1 MKTIAFATLAAAC
14 LTLGACGGGEQAADN
29 EATDGLPGQS
39 VNAAD
44 GINATADAS
53 GTTGSTTGDAGG
65 PLNIVG
71 DAVGDAN
78 EANMAA
84 ATNMAE

>member
-1 MKTIAFATLAAAC
+1 MRQYAFAALAAAS
-14 LTLGACGGGEQAADN
+14 LALAACGGGEQAADN

-44 GINATADAS
+44 GSINLTEDAS

-65 PLNIVG
+65 PLNVVG

-78 EANMAA
+78 EANSTDANA
-84 ATNMAE
+84 Q